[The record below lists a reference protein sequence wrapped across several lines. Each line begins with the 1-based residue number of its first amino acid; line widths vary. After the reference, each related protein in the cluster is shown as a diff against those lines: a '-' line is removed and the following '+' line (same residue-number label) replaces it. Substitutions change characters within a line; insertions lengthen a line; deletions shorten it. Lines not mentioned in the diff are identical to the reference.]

1 MVFTG
6 NLVHGMLLAETAEK
20 APGNAYWIADAQPY
34 ELGHIFDTIRDA
46 LAAEGLEVTERRPI
60 RVPALVGSIAEAA
73 DKFVQ
78 DRGRYVQ
85 AVHVLGELKD
95 TIACDVS
102 RARDEIGYEPPV
114 DLLEGM
120 RLSIRWCLAHGEQ
133 L

>member
-1 MVFTG
+1 VFTG
-6 NLVHGMLLAETAEK
+6 NLVHGTLLAERSDK

-34 ELGHIFDTIRDA
+34 ELRHVFDTIRDA
-46 LAAEGLEVTERRPI
+46 LTAEGLEVNERGPI

-95 TIACDVS
+95 TIACDIS
-102 RARDEIGYEPPV
+102 RARDDLGYEPPV

-120 RLSIRWCLAHGEQ
+120 RRSIRWCLANGEQ